1 MMNLQAIVNY
11 LESNLVQEDVNQAA
25 ILLTLLENGG
35 RATKQNLIES
45 MMPYNPHMQLYFEH
59 SLARVMTLHFAEQA
73 MFTYDEVNQHY
84 FLNSSM
90 EDTFLIEQAIRLLH
104 EHLNQWRNGQEAHR
118 SDQVIVSEVLGKLV
132 RDNIPAIIR
141 EDGRVPLVERVSGQD
156 LQAKLYEKLTEEH
169 LELLLRPNL
178 DEIADVMEV
187 LIGIG
192 KMMGYSETEILQ
204 ARQTR
209 RDQRG
214 SFDEGFVL
222 TSVVRPK

>member
-1 MMNLQAIVNY
+1 MMNLQAIVSY
-11 LESNLVQEDVNQAA
+11 LETNLVEEDVNQAA
-25 ILLTLLENGG
+25 ILLCLLENGG

-59 SLARVMTLHFAEQA
+59 NLARVAALYLTEQSL
-73 MFTYDEVNQHY
+73 FTYDEVNQYY

-90 EDTFLIEQAIRLLH
+90 EDTFLIEQAIRLLQD
-104 EHLNQWRNGQEAHR
+104 HLNHWYQLQGDHR

-132 RDNIPAIIR
+132 RDNIPTIIR
-141 EDGRVPLVERVSGQD
+141 QDGRVPIVERVDGQD

-169 LELLLRPNL
+169 LELLARPNL

-192 KMMGYSETEILQ
+192 KMMGYTEEEILQ
-204 ARQTR
+204 ARQKR
-209 RDQRG
+209 RDERG
-214 SFDEGFVL
+214 SFDEGYIL
-222 TSVVRPK
+222 KSVHRPS

>member
-1 MMNLQAIVNY
+1 M
-11 LESNLVQEDVNQAA
+11 
-25 ILLTLLENGG
+25 
-35 RATKQNLIES
+35 
-45 MMPYNPHMQLYFEH
+45 
-59 SLARVMTLHFAEQA
+59 
-73 MFTYDEVNQHY
+73 
-84 FLNSSM
+84 
-90 EDTFLIEQAIRLLH
+90 
-104 EHLNQWRNGQEAHR
+104 
-118 SDQVIVSEVLGKLV
+118 
-132 RDNIPAIIR
+132 
-141 EDGRVPLVERVSGQD
+141 
-156 LQAKLYEKLTEEH
+156 TEEH